1 MRADDVELDE
11 EEREPVDGDELEE
24 GRDVDNEEED
34 EEEGMGFDWFEISEL
49 RASWMLFF
57 VLFYFPVFF
66 IRMLISSVAV
76 AVLGLVEH

>member
-76 AVLGLVEH
+76 LGLLEH

>member
-49 RASWMLFF
+49 RAS
-57 VLFYFPVFF
+57 
-66 IRMLISSVAV
+66 
-76 AVLGLVEH
+76 

>member
-1 MRADDVELDE
+1 MRADDVELYE
-11 EEREPVDGDELEE
+11 EEREPVDADELEE

-57 VLFYFPVFF
+57 VFFYFSHLF
-66 IRMLISSVAV
+66 SSWWWSFA
-76 AVLGLVEH
+76 